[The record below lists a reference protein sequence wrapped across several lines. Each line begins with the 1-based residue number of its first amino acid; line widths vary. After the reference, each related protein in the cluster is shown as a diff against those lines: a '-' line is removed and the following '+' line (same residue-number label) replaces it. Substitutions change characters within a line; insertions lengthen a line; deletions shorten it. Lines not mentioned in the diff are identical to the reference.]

1 MDKVKLTENLSARS
15 QEILG
20 EIVSIYTQT
29 GTPVGS
35 KAIADKLV
43 QKLSPAT
50 IRNVMAELE
59 AKGYL
64 KSPHTSAGRVPTD
77 TAFRFYATGLV
88 QARDVDKAV
97 EKELREYFSED
108 RDVKEIMTNM
118 SQMLSNLTSCAS
130 IVVAPR
136 LEREELKQM
145 EFVRL
150 QNDQVLAVLVGQN
163 GSIENRMI
171 HVPDNIDEETLNQ
184 AAMRLREHIA
194 GLTLA
199 DARVEMMEGL
209 MEQKNRVDQLMD
221 SMMSA
226 AETWGRAP
234 DTDSALVVAGSQN
247 LFQYPELVRDQLKSV
262 FNAFEEKRML
272 MALMNE
278 VQKAEG
284 VQIFVGKD
292 CPIESAEEFSLITTT
307 YGSDDK
313 SIVGTLGVIGPM
325 RMDYKKTISIVD
337 YTGKMLSRVINER
350 RLAAK

>member
-1 MDKVKLTENLSARS
+1 MIKILDNLNERS
-15 QEILG
+15 QDILG
-20 EIVSIYTQT
+20 EIVDIYTQT

-35 KAIADKLV
+35 KVIAENLT
-43 QKLSPAT
+43 QKLSSAT

-77 TAFRFYATGLV
+77 EAFRFYVKGIV
-88 QARDVDKAV
+88 QASALDKTV
-97 EKELREYFSED
+97 EKQIAEYFED
-108 RDVKEIMTNM
+108 DREISEIMDNM
-118 SQMLSNLTSCAS
+118 SGMLSNLTSCAS
-130 IVVAPR
+130 VMVAPR

-150 QNDQVLAVLVGQN
+150 KNDQVLAVLVGHN

-171 HVPDNIDEETLNQ
+171 HVPDNIDEGTLNQ
-184 AAMRLREHIA
+184 AAMRLKEHID
-194 GLTLA
+194 GMTLS

-209 MEQKNRVDQLMD
+209 MEQKNRVDQLMN
-221 SMMSA
+221 SMMGA
-226 AETWGRAP
+226 AETWGQAP
-234 DTDSALVVAGSQN
+234 DTDSALVVSGSQN

-262 FNAFEEKRML
+262 FSAFEEKRML

-278 VQKAEG
+278 VQKGEG

-292 CPIESAEEFSLITTT
+292 CPIDSAEEFSMVTTT

-313 SIVGTLGVIGPM
+313 SIVGTLGVIGPV

>member
-1 MDKVKLTENLSARS
+1 MVKELNQLNERS
-15 QEILG
+15 QDILG
-20 EIVSIYTQT
+20 EIVDIYTQT

-35 KAIADKLV
+35 KAIAENLP
-43 QKLSPAT
+43 QKISSAT

-77 TAFRFYATGLV
+77 DAFRFYAQGLV
-88 QARDVDKAV
+88 QANAIDKDI
-97 EKELREYFSED
+97 EKQISEYFAED
-108 RDVKEIMTNM
+108 REVKEIMDNM
-118 SQMLSNLTSCAS
+118 SGLLSSLTSCAS
-130 IVVAPR
+130 VVVAPR

-150 QNDQVLAVLVGQN
+150 QNDQVLAVLVGHN

-171 HVPDNIDEETLNQ
+171 HVPDNIDEDTLNQ
-184 AAMRLREHIA
+184 AALRLKEHID
-194 GLTLA
+194 GMTLA

-209 MEQKNRVDQLMD
+209 MEQKNRVDQLMN
-221 SMMSA
+221 SMMGA
-226 AETWGRAP
+226 AETWGQAP

-247 LFQYPELVRDQLKSV
+247 LFQYPELVRDQLKNV
-262 FNAFEEKRML
+262 FSAFEEKRML

-278 VQKAEG
+278 VQKGEG
-284 VQIFVGKD
+284 VQLFIGKD
-292 CPIESAEEFSLITTT
+292 CPIDSAEEFSMVTTT

-313 SIVGTLGVIGPM
+313 SIMGTLGVIGPV
-325 RMDYKKTISIVD
+325 RMDYKKTIQVVD